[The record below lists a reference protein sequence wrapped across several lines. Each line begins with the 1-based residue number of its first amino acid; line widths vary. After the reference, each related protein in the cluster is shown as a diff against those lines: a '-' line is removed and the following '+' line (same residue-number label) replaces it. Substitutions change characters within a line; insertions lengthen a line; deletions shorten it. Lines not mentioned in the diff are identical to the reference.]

1 MYRIGVIR
9 QFVAWH
15 FLTVPGAG
23 SEGVRHSHHYRLEL
37 TLYGQ
42 TLDRSGYLEDLDA
55 VRELVDE
62 AVARYADTTLNDAPE
77 FAGLNPSLEHFAR
90 VIGDRLART
99 VDPVRIERVRVTLW
113 EDQNTWA
120 SWEGPVTRARGA
132 WHDSDRGDIAAPLRA
147 DRSEGGRRLAV
158 PRPAA
163 TDQADDR
170 IQTPAESGG
179 EA

>member
-23 SEGVRHSHHYRLEL
+23 SEGVRHSHNYRLEL

-42 TLDRSGYLEDLDA
+42 TLDRCGYLADLDA
-55 VRELVDE
+55 VRDLVDE
-62 AVARYADTTLNDAPE
+62 VMARYADTTLNDAPE

-113 EDQNTWA
+113 EDENTWA
-120 SWEGPVTRARGA
+120 SWEGPTARARAA
-132 WHDSDRGDIAAPLRA
+132 WYDADKADVAASVRA
-147 DRSEGGRRLAV
+147 DRSGGGRRLAV

>member
-90 VIGDRLART
+90 ILGDGLARA
-99 VDPVRIERVRVTLW
+99 VDPARIERVRVTLW
-113 EDQNTWA
+113 EDENTWA
-120 SWEGPVTRARGA
+120 SWEGPVPRTRAVWRNA
-132 WHDSDRGDIAAPLRA
+132 EQEKLAAPVRA
-147 DRSEGGRRLAV
+147 DRSGGRRLAV
-158 PRPAA
+158 SRPAA
-163 TDQADDR
+163 ADSAGDR
-170 IQTPAESGG
+170 VQTPAESGG
-179 EA
+179 DS

>member
-113 EDQNTWA
+113 EDENTWA
-120 SWEGPVTRARGA
+120 SWEGPTARARAA
-132 WHDSDRGDIAAPLRA
+132 WYDADKADVAASVRA
-147 DRSEGGRRLAV
+147 DRSGGGRRLAV

-163 TDQADDR
+163 TDQSDDR